1 MLNHD
6 EETEHGH
13 KKRLIILVATIL
25 SASSGMFLLGSYY
38 FCKVCRNM
46 TAVDRGLKEDMDLP
60 LFDMS
65 IIATST
71 DNFSNKNKIG
81 EGGFGRVYKGKLV
94 NGQEIAVKRLSKSS
108 KQGIDEFKNE
118 VKLIAK
124 LQHRNLVKLLGCC
137 IQRQEKM
144 LVYEY
149 MLNASLDCFI
159 FVAI

>member
-13 KKRLIILVATIL
+13 KKKLIILVATIL
-25 SASSGMFLLGSYY
+25 SAISGMFLFWSYY
-38 FCKVCRNM
+38 FCKVRRNM
-46 TAVDRGLKEDMDLP
+46 TAVDQGLKEDMDLP

-81 EGGFGRVYKGKLV
+81 EGGFGCVYKGKLV

-108 KQGIDEFKNE
+108 KQGINE
-118 VKLIAK
+118 HGSCGKIT
-124 LQHRNLVKLLGCC
+124 RP
-137 IQRQEKM
+137 
-144 LVYEY
+144 
-149 MLNASLDCFI
+149 
-159 FVAI
+159 